1 MLVSSGIL
9 FLTSNARFMTD
20 EMMIEDLLER
30 IAAFHPLSDELR
42 NDLKSRLEI
51 EKYARGQYLLK
62 AGSICQ
68 RMHFIVRGLVHCY
81 SGSRSK
87 PETDYFMTEGE
98 IALMKESFYM
108 QKPSDQHIEAME
120 KTTTVSI
127 SYTDLEYIYARH
139 LTFNING
146 RKMMELYY
154 QRSNFKLQLL
164 RTKGPDERYHF
175 LKMHRPELIERVH
188 GKYLASFLNMR
199 EETYCRIKTKVKK
212 KKGPYRRKKKRHS

>member
-1 MLVSSGIL
+1 
-9 FLTSNARFMTD
+9 MTE
-20 EMMIEDLLER
+20 EMTKEDLLER

-42 NDLKSRLEI
+42 SDLKNRLEV
-51 EKYARGQYLLK
+51 EKYAKGHYLLK

-68 RMHFIVRGLVHCY
+68 RMHFIAKGLVHCY
-81 SGSRSK
+81 SGSKIK
-87 PETDYFMTEGE
+87 PETDFFMTEGE
-98 IALMKESFYM
+98 IALSKESFYM
-108 QKPSDQHIEAME
+108 QKPSEQHIEAME

-127 SYTDLEYIYARH
+127 SYEDLEDIYTKH

-146 RKMMELYY
+146 RRMMELYY

-164 RTKGPDERYHF
+164 RTKRPGERYHF
-175 LKMHRPELIERVH
+175 LKMHRPDLIERVH

-212 KKGPYRRKKKRHS
+212 KRSPARRKKKRRS

>member
-1 MLVSSGIL
+1 MKE
-9 FLTSNARFMTD
+9 A
-20 EMMIEDLLER
+20 LLEHV
-30 IAAFHPLSDELR
+30 AAFHPLSDELR
-42 NDLKSRLEI
+42 SDLKNRLEI
-51 EKYARGQYLLK
+51 GKYAKGDYLLK

-68 RMHFIVRGLVHCY
+68 RMHFIVKGLVHCY
-81 SGSRSK
+81 SGSKIK
-87 PETDYFMTEGE
+87 PETDFFMTEGE
-98 IALMKESFYM
+98 IALSKESFYM
-108 QKPSDQHIEAME
+108 RKASDQHIEAME
-120 KTTTVSI
+120 KTITVSI
-127 SYTDLEYIYARH
+127 SYEDLEVIYSKH

-146 RKMMELYY
+146 RRMMELYY

-212 KKGPYRRKKKRHS
+212 KKSLRQRNKKRHS